1 MAEKQRA
8 KGDGGE
14 REEGAATS
22 AEIATRPLALRGL
35 ETLDSEPE
43 TLNRKPK
50 PESVN
55 EWGRCM
61 ICS

>member
-22 AEIATRPLALRGL
+22 AEIATR
-35 ETLDSEPE
+35 DSHQ
-43 TLNRKPK
+43 TFRQ
-50 PESVN
+50 
-55 EWGRCM
+55 R
-61 ICS
+61 